1 MTTTPRM
8 RADLPFPQAGEGVY
22 FRFTNTDCDHLQGK
36 FGDNW
41 FADVVP
47 RLNRFDTTY
56 IRECVA
62 IGGKK
67 DGKSIRIKYDE
78 LDCPMIELVQTIL
91 DALFISMHGRK
102 FEDHL
107 DYLESVKN
115 LEVTD
120 DDSGNA

>member
-1 MTTTPRM
+1 MTTTPRL

-22 FRFTNTDCDHLQGK
+22 IRFTNPDCDNLQGK
-36 FGDNW
+36 FGPDW
-41 FADVVP
+41 FADSVP

-62 IGGKK
+62 LGGKK
-67 DGKSIRIKYDE
+67 DGKPFRIKYDE
-78 LDCPMIELVQTIL
+78 LDCAMIEIVDVIL
-91 DALFISMHGRK
+91 DGLFLAMHGRK

-107 DYLESVKN
+107 DYLASVKN
-115 LEVTD
+115 LEVKD